1 MNKALMGAGVFL
13 LGLLLVCAKVEAT
26 ETEGGT
32 LYLMNKAGFTE
43 YVANIE
49 CEPTTYV
56 LTEEEKDMLK
66 RLGVLEGGEEDVEGI
81 AHVMQVVLNRR
92 DSELFPDTVEG
103 VIFQKHPTQFTTAK
117 RLAKANV
124 TEAAEEALN
133 QVVYGQYTD
142 NEALYFESLSGKA
155 WASVHEYLFSYGGHD
170 FYNQ

>member
-13 LGLLLVCAKVEAT
+13 LGLLLVCTKVEASDILP
-26 ETEGGT
+26 E
-32 LYLMNKAGFTE
+32 AGFQQWE
-43 YVANIE
+43 SGIE

-92 DSELFPDTVEG
+92 DSELFPDTIEG